1 MALDLKALQGFEW
14 DSGNSEKS
22 KVKQDVTV
30 SECEEVFFNLP
41 LFLTDDVKHSQQ
53 EKRYYVLG
61 QTSKWRQ
68 LFVAFTVRG
77 DKIRVISAR
86 KMSRKE
92 RKIYEQEE
100 KPSPVEKPKEE
111 NS

>member
-1 MALDLKALQGFEW
+1 MALDLKALQSFEW

-22 KVKQDVTV
+22 RVKHDVTV

-41 LFLTDDVKHSQQ
+41 LLLADDVKHSQQ

-61 QTSKWRQ
+61 RTNKGRQ
-68 LFVAFTVRG
+68 LFIAFTTRS

-100 KPSPVEKPKEE
+100 TSSPVEKPKEE
-111 NS
+111 NP